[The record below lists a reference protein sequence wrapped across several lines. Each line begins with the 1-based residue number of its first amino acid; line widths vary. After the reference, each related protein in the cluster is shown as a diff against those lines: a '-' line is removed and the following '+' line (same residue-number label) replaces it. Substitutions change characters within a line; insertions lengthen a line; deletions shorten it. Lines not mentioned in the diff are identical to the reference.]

1 MLAGSMLLMF
11 EAAFAVFFRC
21 LGIWGFLLF
30 FFEKKIKRGFEKILC
45 SSNNTQI
52 GNRLAVAVGGAQ
64 F

>member
-1 MLAGSMLLMF
+1 VL
-11 EAAFAVFFRC
+11 
-21 LGIWGFLLF
+21 LLF
-30 FFEKKIKRGFEKILC
+30 FFEEKIKRGFEKILC